1 MPFDGFVLSEI
12 LLNNIYFLI
21 FNKYEKKEAIYLDII
36 DRMKFHL
43 RRLRAQCSSAKL
55 ECEVVVVNIIWNL

>member
-43 RRLRAQCSSAKL
+43 RRLRAQL
-55 ECEVVVVNIIWNL
+55 FIGQIGM